1 MWIARDKN
9 GKLWLHKEK
18 PIKIYDQWSSIG
30 DVELVS
36 LVDKSFFSEVQWS
49 DPEPRELVLK
59 PIKDELKEEQLCMW

>member
-9 GKLWLHKEK
+9 GELWLHKEK
-18 PIKIYDQWSSIG
+18 PVKFRGIWCSVG

-36 LVDKSFFSEVQWS
+36 PVDKSFFSEVQWS

-59 PIKDELKEEQLCMW
+59 PINGE

>member
-9 GKLWLHKEK
+9 GELYLYKEK
-18 PIKIYDQWSSIG
+18 PTKFLNVWCSYG
-30 DVELVS
+30 DEELVS

-59 PIKDELKEEQLCMW
+59 PINEE